1 MKILGITGGVA
12 TGKSTVTGMLAE
24 EGALTVNADGIARAQ
39 LAPGTELTQA
49 VLAAFPLCR
58 DATGQGIDRR
68 ALSHLIFADTQA
80 RTQLEALTH
89 PAIIAALELQITE
102 WRNAGP
108 GIAIAEIPLL
118 FEADLG
124 RLVDVVV
131 VVACEET
138 TQIMRLQTRQVID
151 EAEARRQIAA
161 QWPISAKIARADIVI
176 NTDKG
181 LEDTRR
187 QVQALWDTL

>member
-161 QWPISAKIARADIVI
+161 QWPLAEKIARANYVI
-176 NTDKG
+176 TTDG
-181 LEDTRR
+181 DRDDTRR